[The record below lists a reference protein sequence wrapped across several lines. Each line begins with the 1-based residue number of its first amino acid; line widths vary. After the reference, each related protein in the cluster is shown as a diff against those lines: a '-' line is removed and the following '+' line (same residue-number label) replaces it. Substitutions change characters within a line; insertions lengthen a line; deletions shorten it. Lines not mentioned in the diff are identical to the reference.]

1 MIATVVRLVID
12 EGEGILFTC
21 SRRPVA
27 PLAQTLRFLCWL
39 VITGVSPYQL
49 IKVRIVSLA
58 MVYIATMQMV
68 AAEM

>member
-1 MIATVVRLVID
+1 MIATVARLVID
-12 EGEGILFTC
+12 EGMLFTC
-21 SRRPVA
+21 SSRPVA
-27 PLAQTLRFLCWL
+27 PLAQTLWFLCWL